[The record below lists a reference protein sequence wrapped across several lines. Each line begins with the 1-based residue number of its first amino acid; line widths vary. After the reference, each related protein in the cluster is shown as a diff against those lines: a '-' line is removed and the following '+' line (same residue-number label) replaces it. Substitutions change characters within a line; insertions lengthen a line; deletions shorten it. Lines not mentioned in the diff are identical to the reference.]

1 MTKKTSTSTNR
12 SAIARMFSIFSQR
25 QFAKTRTV
33 IGDETLAYYFET
45 VKKFGN
51 EIWLTKYCR
60 NPVVAKRTINV
71 KKVLLKKKTT
81 DPKKL

>member
-1 MTKKTSTSTNR
+1 
-12 SAIARMFSIFSQR
+12 MFSIFSQK

-45 VKKFGN
+45 VRKIGN

-60 NPVVAKRTINV
+60 KPVVAINT
-71 KKVLLKKKTT
+71 KKVLLKKNN
-81 DPKKL
+81 